1 MPLLWFRIVSD
12 GSTPERYTLQ
22 VPFQLGPTHALKPED
37 GNRIEF
43 GELNLEIVENQGIQ
57 LLRICG
63 FKTSEQAEEYF
74 PRLQG
79 ALCRLIVR
87 KKLSVR
93 STRAMQKV
101 KRHEP
106 PLDVR
111 GNPNF
116 GNMFQEKGWTHLDG
130 YVDHSPAVVIPEH
143 LRIMEFG
150 TGSVRVTLG
159 MPAQLFLHSLSEDL
173 ALPKP
178 EGIAM
183 DERLSL
189 AIDLYAT
196 SFWEMSQRAQVVGLA
211 TCLEALITPR
221 RVSEAA
227 LAQID
232 RLLEVFDSARSCSSD
247 NEEQRRKLDRMRSRI
262 EGLKEESISEN
273 LRNLAATHANAIGE
287 TTTDARRNM
296 ISAYGVRSKL
306 VHDGHASKEEIEK
319 AATWLGKAVPAVLE
333 GLTTEASKHA

>member
-12 GSTPERYTLQ
+12 GSAPERYTLQ
-22 VPFQLGPTHALKPED
+22 VPFQLGPTHALKPAD

-43 GELNLEIVENQGIQ
+43 GEFNLEIVENQGIQ
-57 LLRICG
+57 LLRISG
-63 FKTSEQAEEYF
+63 FKTSGQAEEYF
-74 PRLQG
+74 PRLRG
-79 ALCRLIVR
+79 ALSWLIVR

-101 KRHEP
+101 KLHEP
-106 PLDVR
+106 HLDVR

-116 GNMFQEKGWTHLDG
+116 GNMFQEKGWTHVDG

-150 TGSVRVTLG
+150 TGSDRVTLG
-159 MPAQLFLHSLSEDL
+159 MPVPSFLQDLAEDL

-183 DERLSL
+183 DERFSL
-189 AIDLYAT
+189 AIDLYAA
-196 SFWEMSQRAQVVGLA
+196 SLWEMSQRAQVVGLA

-221 RVSEAA
+221 RVNEAA
-227 LAQID
+227 LAQIEQ
-232 RLLEVFDSARSCSSD
+232 LLEVFDSARSGSSD
-247 NEEQRRKLDRMRSRI
+247 DDEQRRELDRMRSRLD
-262 EGLKEESISEN
+262 GLKEESSSEN

-296 ISAYGVRSKL
+296 VSAYGIRSKL
-306 VHDGHASKEEIEK
+306 VHDGQASKEEIEK
-319 AATWLGKAVPAVLE
+319 AATWLSKAVPAVLE
-333 GLTTEASKHA
+333 ALTTEASKHA